1 MYVEERLMK
10 DLKQA
15 MKDKDVIKKNTIQL
29 IRTAIFNARIEKPD
43 LTERE
48 IEDVIMSERKK
59 REESKIQFEKVHRND
74 MIEEVNKEILCI
86 ETYLP
91 QQFSDLELENAVNE
105 IIKQENITD
114 IKLLGYAIKK
124 VKEKYGN
131 RASGKRIS
139 DMVKKVLGGNI

>member
-1 MYVEERLMK
+1 MSVEERLMK

-29 IRTAIFNARIEKPD
+29 IRTAIFNARIEKPE
-43 LTERE
+43 LSERE

-59 REESKIQFEKVHRND
+59 REESRIQFEKVHRDD

-91 QQFSDLELENAVNE
+91 QQFSDIELENAVNE
-105 IIKQENITD
+105 LLKQEDITD

-124 VKEKYGN
+124 VKEKFGN

-139 DMVKKVLGGNI
+139 DMVKKVLGENK

>member
-1 MYVEERLMK
+1 MSVEERLMK

>member
-1 MYVEERLMK
+1 MSVEERLMK

-15 MKDKDVIKKNTIQL
+15 MKNKDVIKKNTIQL

-139 DMVKKVLGGNI
+139 DMVKKVLGENI

>member
-29 IRTAIFNARIEKPD
+29 IRTAIFNARIEKPE
-43 LTERE
+43 LSERE

-59 REESKIQFEKVHRND
+59 REESRIQFEKVHRDD

-139 DMVKKVLGGNI
+139 DMVKKVLGENI

>member
-1 MYVEERLMK
+1 MSVEERLMK

-15 MKDKDVIKKNTIQL
+15 MKNKDVIKKNTIQL

>member
-59 REESKIQFEKVHRND
+59 REESKIQFEKVHRDD

>member
-1 MYVEERLMK
+1 MSVEERLMK

-59 REESKIQFEKVHRND
+59 REESRIQFEKVHRDD

-139 DMVKKVLGGNI
+139 DMVKKVLGENI